1 VETEFTPVPEIPDRL
16 YFRIGEVSKLLGVE
30 PYVVRFWESEFPI
43 LAPKKSDS
51 GQRLFRRK
59 DVEIL
64 LEIKRLLYE
73 KKFTIEGARKFLVEN
88 RTESRT
94 KKSARP
100 VLPQPTL
107 FGPDPISVIRDEL
120 LALLEL
126 LK

>member
-1 VETEFTPVPEIPDRL
+1 METEFTPVPEIPERL

-30 PYVVRFWESEFPI
+30 PYVVRFWEAEFPI

-51 GQRLFRRK
+51 GQRLFRRE

-107 FGPDPISVIRDEL
+107 FGPYPISVIRDEL

>member
-1 VETEFTPVPEIPDRL
+1 VETEFTPVPEIPERL

-30 PYVVRFWESEFPI
+30 PYVVRFWEAEFPI

-51 GQRLFRRK
+51 GQRLFRRE

-107 FGPDPISVIRDEL
+107 FGPYPISVIRDEL

>member
-1 VETEFTPVPEIPDRL
+1 METEFTPVPEIPDRL

>member
-1 VETEFTPVPEIPDRL
+1 METEFTPVPEIPDRL

-73 KKFTIEGARKFLVEN
+73 KKFTIEGARKFLIEN

>member
-73 KKFTIEGARKFLVEN
+73 KKFTIEGARKFLIEN